1 MDENIRLDVTWSRH
15 GLELLEVMV
24 GELHG
29 VGGRDHG
36 GQCVL
41 ELLVLVIG
49 LIRA

>member
-1 MDENIRLDVTWSRH
+1 
-15 GLELLEVMV
+15 LELLEVMV

-49 LIRA
+49 LIRAWM